1 LFITFEGIEGC
12 GKSTQAK
19 RIANRL
25 EREGVPLILTRE
37 PGGTPVGN
45 HIRQILLSSG
55 NRDLPPLAE
64 LFLYEAD
71 RAQHMARVVR
81 PALAEKK
88 WVLCDRYFDATTAY
102 QGYARGQDL
111 SMTTQLNEM
120 ASFGINAGYDL
131 FAGLSGKCGI
141 KRALKR
147 NAESEEAGQDRFEKE
162 KTAFHE
168 AVRMGIWIWR
178 KKPRNVYCGGCHRRG
193 RSSGEGYFSHLEPAF
208 TCAVKSEDPCFFR
221 KLSARKKP
229 KRFLRM

>member
-1 LFITFEGIEGC
+1 MFITFEGIEGC

-25 EREGVPLILTRE
+25 ERAGVSCILTRE
-37 PGGTPVGN
+37 PGGTPIGN
-45 HIRQILLSSG
+45 DIRQILLSSG

-71 RAQHMARVVR
+71 RALHMASVVK

-88 WVLCDRYFDATTAY
+88 WVLCDRFFDATTAY

-111 SMTTQLNEM
+111 HMTTRLNEM
-120 ASFGINAGYDL
+120 ASFGITPDMTFL
-131 FAGLSGKCGI
+131 LDCPVSVGI

-147 NAESEEAGQDRFEKE
+147 NAESEVAGQDRFEQE

-168 AVRMGIWIWR
+168 AVRHGYRELAEQNPDRFVVLDATKTEDRLEADIFSCL
-178 KKPRNVYCGGCHRRG
+178 RNHI
-193 RSSGEGYFSHLEPAF
+193 LIEP
-208 TCAVKSEDPCFFR
+208 
-221 KLSARKKP
+221 
-229 KRFLRM
+229 

>member
-1 LFITFEGIEGC
+1 MFITFEGIEGC

-25 EREGVPLILTRE
+25 ERAGVSCILTRE
-37 PGGTPVGN
+37 PGGTPIGN
-45 HIRQILLSSG
+45 DIRQILLSSG

-71 RAQHMARVVR
+71 RALHVASVVK

-88 WVLCDRYFDATTAY
+88 WVLCDRFFDATTAY

-111 SMTTQLNEM
+111 HMTTRLNEM
-120 ASFGINAGYDL
+120 AAFGITPDMTFL
-131 FAGLSGKCGI
+131 LDCPVSVGI

-147 NAESEEAGQDRFEKE
+147 NAESEVAGQDRFEQE

-168 AVRMGIWIWR
+168 AVRRGYRELAEQNPHRFVVLDATKTEDRLEADIFSCL
-178 KKPRNVYCGGCHRRG
+178 RNHI
-193 RSSGEGYFSHLEPAF
+193 LIEP
-208 TCAVKSEDPCFFR
+208 
-221 KLSARKKP
+221 
-229 KRFLRM
+229 